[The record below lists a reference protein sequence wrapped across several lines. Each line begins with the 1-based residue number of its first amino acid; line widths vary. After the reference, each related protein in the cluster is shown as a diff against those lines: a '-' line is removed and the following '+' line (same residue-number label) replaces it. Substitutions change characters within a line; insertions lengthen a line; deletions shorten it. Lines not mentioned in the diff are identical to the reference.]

1 MEQRIFVFLF
11 SLFSSSACLLAQD
24 LTAAVNF
31 GRYAEANSAVSNQV
45 VFWGNSITEGWV
57 GVHPEFFADNG
68 FAYLDYNTLLR
79 DENGGMIKEYT
90 IDEVHV
96 TKAGYALTEKA
107 AKELIE
113 KVLSY

>member
-1 MEQRIFVFLF
+1 MKQRIFVFLF